1 MLIPPSLL
9 YRVVN
14 QVLALLVI
22 AFISITWNAVVAF
35 AAPDTPTAPIARVN
49 GIPIHG
55 DAIAAAVEGRIAQYR
70 QMGSQVP
77 EDQLRRQFQLKE
89 LDGLIDR
96 ELLAQAGA
104 ALEPDDLDQRLAK
117 RLTPHAAGDT
127 VPADKIENLRKQILQ
142 EILLEKHGLLDLTV
156 SEQELLRFYEQ
167 NSKSFIESRSVHAEH
182 ILVRLPKNAT
192 DEQIREVRQKAER
205 ILSELKQG
213 KDFAAAAREYSDC
226 SSKENGGD
234 LGVIKESFMPREFDA
249 VAFKLKPGN
258 ISDIVKTRHG
268 LHIIKI
274 KNPTPEKQ
282 LSFPEVKEHIAGYVK
297 KNLQKQKINGLVQQ
311 LRKTAKIEIFI

>member
-1 MLIPPSLL
+1 MLTSPSLL
-9 YRVVN
+9 YRIVTRA
-14 QVLALLVI
+14 LALLVI
-22 AFISITWNAVVAF
+22 TSISITCNAVVAF
-35 AAPDTPTAPIARVN
+35 AAPDTQTAPIARVN

-77 EDQLRRQFQLKE
+77 EDQLRHQFQLKE
-89 LDGLIDR
+89 LDALIDR

-117 RLTPHAAGDT
+117 RLAPHAAGDT
-127 VPADKIENLRKQILQ
+127 VPTDKIENLRKQILQ
-142 EILLEKHGLLDLTV
+142 EVLLEKYGLLDLTV
-156 SEQELLRFYEQ
+156 SEQELLRFYEK

-213 KDFAAAAREYSDC
+213 KEFAAAAREYSDC

-249 VAFKLKPGN
+249 VAFKLKPGS

-274 KNPTPEKQ
+274 KNPTSEKQ
-282 LSFPEVKEHIAGYVK
+282 LSFPEVKGHIAGYVK